1 MAESW
6 ERWVGQ
12 VVDGAFP
19 LRQYLGGSDHGAV
32 FLTERAGPAA
42 QKVAIKL
49 ITADPSNQKIQL
61 SRWERATK
69 LTHPHLIRL
78 FQGGRCELDGTELLY
93 TVMEYAEENLSQIL
107 PSRPLTPA
115 ESREML
121 PSVLDVL
128 AYLHGQGWVH
138 GHLKPSNIMAIRDQV
153 KLSSD
158 GLCETGSQSSLVS
171 TLSIFVPPEI
181 VGGGRLSPAA
191 DIWSLGVTLVE
202 ALTQQP
208 PVFQDPRGGELVVPE
223 TLPAP
228 WLEIVS
234 HCVCR
239 DPQSRCTLTEIG
251 AQLRYGP
258 ATPQKPAITPSRK
271 VFASWRYV
279 IPGVVSGCLLLAIFA
294 VPKLLNRPPDVQQGT
309 SRKVEE
315 QEAKPKPE
323 RSPAVLGTERSPSGT
338 VSSSA
343 SLEPKKPTDG
353 VVRGAVAQQLLPDVP
368 PNARNTIQG
377 KVRVKVRV
385 TVDPSGNAVG
395 AKFES
400 RGPSKYFANLA
411 LRAVHRWKFVPPQ
424 VGGQHVSS
432 EWIVKFEFARTA
444 TTVQS
449 TQAVP

>member
-115 ESREML
+115 ESCEML

-138 GHLKPSNIMAIRDQV
+138 GHLRPSNIMAIRDQV

-208 PVFQDPRGGELVVPE
+208 PVFQDPRGGELV
-223 TLPAP
+223 
-228 WLEIVS
+228 
-234 HCVCR
+234 
-239 DPQSRCTLTEIG
+239 
-251 AQLRYGP
+251 
-258 ATPQKPAITPSRK
+258 
-271 VFASWRYV
+271 
-279 IPGVVSGCLLLAIFA
+279 
-294 VPKLLNRPPDVQQGT
+294 
-309 SRKVEE
+309 
-315 QEAKPKPE
+315 
-323 RSPAVLGTERSPSGT
+323 
-338 VSSSA
+338 
-343 SLEPKKPTDG
+343 
-353 VVRGAVAQQLLPDVP
+353 
-368 PNARNTIQG
+368 
-377 KVRVKVRV
+377 
-385 TVDPSGNAVG
+385 
-395 AKFES
+395 S
-400 RGPSKYFANLA
+400 RGLLGIVAA
-411 LRAVHRWKFVPPQ
+411 GVGMRADL
-424 VGGQHVSS
+424 
-432 EWIVKFEFARTA
+432 
-444 TTVQS
+444 
-449 TQAVP
+449 